1 MGKQKQLDAN
11 PKAIQVFIRQRKN
24 PDDAIV
30 PNEFMFVLKTSIQLS
45 KLESAETIKAG
56 TILKINKKNF
66 QDE

>member
-11 PKAIQVFIRQRKN
+11 PKAIQVFIRQPKN

-30 PNEFMFVLKTSIQLS
+30 PNEFVFVLKTNIQLS
-45 KLESAETIKAG
+45 KLESAAAIKAG
-56 TILKINKKNF
+56 AILKIYKKNF